1 MRVIRYSELAVVP
14 WKNGAGVRRDLFTGE
29 YLGVGNKGSPV
40 ATWLIGIAD
49 LQQDAP
55 FSSYPGV
62 SRWFM
67 PISAGRLTLMF
78 RVSNSDR
85 PVELNEASPAHYFS
99 GGDELHMLLHEGPM
113 KALNVMTRGR
123 VPKVTMATRRLHD
136 TSQLTWFPNR
146 AGEVRLLL
154 LVHGQCRLSEEGW
167 SVTLLP
173 LDALVGDATSDTGVE
188 VQAYGD
194 CDLVEVLVRWC

>member
-113 KALNVMTRGR
+113 KALNVMTTGR

-154 LVHGQCRLSEEGW
+154 LVHGAPQVVWPASDVQQQVLTLPGADHLQEHFVFGGAHGGHGK
-167 SVTLLP
+167 SVP
-173 LDALVGDATSDTGVE
+173 
-188 VQAYGD
+188 
-194 CDLVEVLVRWC
+194 